1 MFRVCI
7 QNLGKYNEGELV
19 YEWVDLPISEEE
31 LAEVY
36 KRIGINFDEPDENG
50 NWYEETMIAD
60 YENDFG
66 YKVGEWDSIEELNEI
81 AERLDNLDENELE
94 VLEAAVEHGFI
105 NDNEDLVNFD
115 PDDYVLYDVYTDED
129 LGYYIV
135 DEWYGD
141 ISELSKETL
150 ENYFDYDSYGRDVRL
165 EFSVWDIF
173 DGDPDDEDDVREFC
187 EQYGVDDIDDVD
199 AYTYYGAVS
208 DSDIGYTVIDEW
220 GSGVEEL
227 SKDTLE
233 SYFDYE
239 GFGRDYGI
247 NADGGF
253 TSKGFIER
261 S

>member
-1 MFRVCI
+1 MFKVCI

-19 YEWVDLPISEEE
+19 YEWVDLPISDEE

-60 YENDFG
+60 YENDIG
-66 YKVGEWDSIEELNEI
+66 YKVGEWDSIEDLNEI
-81 AERLDNLDENELE
+81 AERLGDLDDSELE
-94 VLEAAVEHGFI
+94 VLQAAIEHGFI
-105 NDNEDLVNFD
+105 MDNDDIANFD
-115 PDDYVLYDVYTDED
+115 PYEYTLIDADDDEA

-135 DEWYGD
+135 DEWYGGVEHLD
-141 ISELSKETL
+141 KDTQEM
-150 ENYFDYDSYGRDVRL
+150 YFDYDSFGRDIRL
-165 EFSVWDIF
+165 EFSVWDVF

-187 EQYGVDDIDDVD
+187 EQYGVDDIEDVD
-199 AYTYYGAVS
+199 AYTYYDGPT
-208 DSDIGYTVIDEW
+208 DSDIGYYCVDNFGFPSEM
-220 GSGVEEL
+220 
-227 SKDTLE
+227 DM
-233 SYFDYE
+233 YFDYE
-239 GFGRDYGI
+239 GFGRDYAI